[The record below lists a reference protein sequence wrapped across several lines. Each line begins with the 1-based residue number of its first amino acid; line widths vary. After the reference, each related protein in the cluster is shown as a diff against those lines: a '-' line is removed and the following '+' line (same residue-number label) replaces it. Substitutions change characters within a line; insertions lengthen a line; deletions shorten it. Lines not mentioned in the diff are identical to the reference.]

1 MARNKRNN
9 GGAFYTGKYRNVFM
23 EFGYSEA
30 EIKEKIEDSWNNL
43 FYGDENTKIYY
54 PIGEKEAYIL
64 DTGNIDVRSEG
75 MSYGLMMCVQMNKKE
90 EFDRLWTWA
99 KRYMQHD
106 SGEYES
112 YFAWSLST
120 DGKKNYQGA
129 APDGEEFFAMALFF
143 ASNRF
148 GDGPEP
154 YNYSVQARKILKECV
169 HKGENGIGSP
179 MWDPA
184 NKLIKFVSECTFS
197 DPSYHL
203 PHFYELFALWAD
215 SEDKQFWLDAASA
228 SREYLKKSCHPITG
242 LAPEYANYDGSPY
255 IRDEHELFFSDA
267 YRVAG
272 NIALDY
278 EWFRGDP
285 WEKEEADKIQTFFA
299 NNKLKNDYRQYT
311 IDGIAMD
318 KKALHPV
325 GLLATNAMA
334 SIATNGANAKTCVDE
349 FWKMPLRTGVRRYY
363 DNCLYFFSILALSGN
378 YRIW

>member
-1 MARNKRNN
+1 
-9 GGAFYTGKYRNVFM
+9 M
-23 EFGYSEA
+23 E
-30 EIKEKIEDSWNNL
+30 
-43 FYGDENTKIYY
+43 
-54 PIGEKEAYIL
+54 
-64 DTGNIDVRSEG
+64 
-75 MSYGLMMCVQMNKKE
+75 
-90 EFDRLWTWA
+90 
-99 KRYMQHD
+99 
-106 SGEYES
+106 
-112 YFAWSLST
+112 
-120 DGKKNYQGA
+120 
-129 APDGEEFFAMALFF
+129 
-143 ASNRF
+143 
-148 GDGPEP
+148 PEP
-154 YNYSVQARKILKECV
+154 YDYSVQARKILKECV
-169 HKGENGIGSP
+169 HKGENVIGNP
-179 MWDPA
+179 MWDPE
-184 NKLIKFVSECTFS
+184 NKLIKFVPECSFS

-203 PHFYELFALWAD
+203 PHFYELFGLW
-215 SEDKQFWLDAASA
+215 SNLEDRQFWIEAALA

-255 IRDEHELFFSDA
+255 IRDEHELFFSDS

-285 WEKEEADKIQTFFA
+285 FEKEEADKIQTFLH
-299 NNKLKNDYRQYT
+299 NNKFKNDYRQYT

-334 SIATNGANAKTCVDE
+334 SLATNGANAKTCVDE